1 MARRRKLY
9 LTTLN
14 IHKRQ
19 TSLFPAGLE
28 LAFAAGKRQSTY
40 ALNRV
45 AIGIGIYLQ
54 ITNKFSAV
62 FQAIRETD
70 TRKQD

>member
-1 MARRRKLY
+1 MARRRKFY

-14 IHKRQ
+14 IHM
-19 TSLFPAGLE
+19 FPAGLE
-28 LAFAAGKRQSTY
+28 MAFAAGELQPTY

-45 AIGIGIYLQ
+45 ATGVGIYLQ

>member
-1 MARRRKLY
+1 MARRRNLY

-14 IHKRQ
+14 IHNRQ
-19 TSLFPAGLE
+19 TSMFPAGLE
-28 LAFAAGKRQSTY
+28 PAFAAGDRQPTY
-40 ALNRV
+40 ALNRM

-54 ITNKFSAV
+54 INKFSAV

>member
-1 MARRRKLY
+1 M
-9 LTTLN
+9 
-14 IHKRQ
+14 
-19 TSLFPAGLE
+19 FPAGLE
-28 LAFAAGKRQSTY
+28 PAFAAGDRQPTY
-40 ALNRV
+40 ALNRM

-54 ITNKFSAV
+54 INKFSAV